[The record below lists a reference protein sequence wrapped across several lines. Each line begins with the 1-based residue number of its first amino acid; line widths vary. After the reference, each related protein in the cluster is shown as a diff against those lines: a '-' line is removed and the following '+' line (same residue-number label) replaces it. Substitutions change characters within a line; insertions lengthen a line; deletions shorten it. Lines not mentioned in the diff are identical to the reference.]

1 MLADGWELYW
11 SCLLACTY
19 VVGFTEWVFQ
29 EIWEEASRLLFL
41 CSLSLFFFYKD
52 TDLCFKSSYDLVS
65 DVSNITSVPVYWS
78 SKSLRPT

>member
-19 VVGFTEWVFQ
+19 GVGFTEWVFQ

-41 CSLSLFFFYKD
+41 CSLSLFFFIKILIYA
-52 TDLCFKSSYDLVS
+52 SSLLM
-65 DVSNITSVPVYWS
+65 I
-78 SKSLRPT
+78 